1 MSLQRDKSLI
11 SQVGDAHS
19 CSLLV
24 VTSKICKNIIHIK
37 NRVYFAENNDPATT
51 LAVFDMLVY
60 CLERADRNLPA
71 KDMFSV
77 KVGLLYY
84 MKFLR

>member
-1 MSLQRDKSLI
+1 MSLQQDKSLT

-24 VTSKICKNIIHIK
+24 LTSKICLCF
-37 NRVYFAENNDPATT
+37 FAENNDPATT
-51 LAVFDMLVY
+51 LAVFDMLAY

-71 KDMFSV
+71 KGMFEV

-84 MKFLR
+84 MKLLR